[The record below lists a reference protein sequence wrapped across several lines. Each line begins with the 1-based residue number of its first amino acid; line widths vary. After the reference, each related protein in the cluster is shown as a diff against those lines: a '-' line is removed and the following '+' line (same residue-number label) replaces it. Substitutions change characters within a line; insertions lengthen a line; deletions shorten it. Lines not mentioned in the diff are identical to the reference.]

1 MCVFCRE
8 AKTHVVRVLS
18 CVERADGGEA
28 EPVARAK
35 TEQCE
40 SYTRH
45 TRHDRDTDTDTDT
58 DADTHC
64 APLSSRER

>member
-1 MCVFCRE
+1 MSS
-8 AKTHVVRVLS
+8 VRAG
-18 CVERADGGEA
+18 RAPRGEGEA
-28 EPVARAK
+28 LSEPVARAK
-35 TEQCE
+35 IEQCE

>member
-1 MCVFCRE
+1 M
-8 AKTHVVRVLS
+8 
-18 CVERADGGEA
+18 CVERAGAESGEA

-64 APLSSRER
+64 APLSG

>member
-1 MCVFCRE
+1 M
-8 AKTHVVRVLS
+8 
-18 CVERADGGEA
+18 CVERAGGGEA

-45 TRHDRDTDTDTDT
+45 DRDRDRDT
-58 DADTHC
+58 DTHC
-64 APLSSRER
+64 APLSG